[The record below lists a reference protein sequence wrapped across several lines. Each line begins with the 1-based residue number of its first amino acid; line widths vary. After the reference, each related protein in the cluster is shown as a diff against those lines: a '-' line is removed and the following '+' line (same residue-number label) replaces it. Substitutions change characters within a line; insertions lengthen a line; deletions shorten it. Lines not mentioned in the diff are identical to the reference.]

1 MQTDQVII
9 FKRLKGIRSLQENN
23 VNKAANLGKKGQIRI
38 NVRHK
43 YERPVDIFLILAEVM
58 RIMNKL
64 NYSGKKMAC
73 ELENV
78 LLPFP
83 RRGFSKIE
91 ES

>member
-1 MQTDQVII
+1 M
-9 FKRLKGIRSLQENN
+9 
-23 VNKAANLGKKGQIRI
+23 NKASNLGEKGPICI
-38 NVRHK
+38 NVRYKH
-43 YERPVDIFLILAEVM
+43 ERPVEIFLILAEAV

-78 LLPFP
+78 LIPFP

-91 ES
+91 GS

>member
-1 MQTDQVII
+1 M
-9 FKRLKGIRSLQENN
+9 
-23 VNKAANLGKKGQIRI
+23 NKATNLGKKGQICV
-38 NVRHK
+38 NVRYK
-43 YERPVDIFLILAEVM
+43 YERPVEIFLILTEAV

-78 LLPFP
+78 LIPFP

-91 ES
+91 GS